1 MHKRTFSRVGPRRAK
16 LLFYVLIFVSSYLT
30 WRLADVQL
38 IHGPVYAKE
47 ALEQRSDT
55 VEVFARRGSILDRQ
69 GNVLVRSL
77 PSESVYAV
85 PHDLADPDKTIEE
98 LQPIVGK
105 IDKATAELMRDRHL
119 QFVWIARKIPHDEAD
134 RVQALNLTGIALI
147 EEDTGRRVD
156 VAGQSAST
164 ILGFVG
170 IDENGLD
177 GLEYTF
183 DNLLKG
189 TSGRVTIEAD
199 EFGRP
204 IPFGHERIIRPAR
217 PGLSLEL
224 TLDSY
229 LQYVTETALE
239 KQVKTYHGSSG
250 TAIVMDPYSGE
261 VLAMANFP
269 RFDPNTFWKYPS
281 DDYRDRAVQDAY
293 EPGSTFK
300 LVTAAA
306 ALEYGHVSLT
316 ERFPSAGPLD
326 VGGSRIYN
334 AVDGLTP
341 DPNGDTLTTIIADS
355 LNVGAAE
362 VAMHFGG
369 SKFYRMEQAAGFGVP
384 TQIGISGENP
394 GIVPPP
400 ADWSGSSLATM
411 AFGQGV
417 SVTPIAMA
425 RFYCAIANGG
435 LLLRPRIVR
444 AILNPAGDPIY
455 TYPTEVEHRVFS
467 QETAAQLRAML
478 RAVVVRG
485 TGNPA
490 AQIPGYTTA
499 GKTGTAEIAQNGVY
513 EPGAYV
519 ASFIG
524 MVPYE
529 HPRYVIYVKVEH
541 PTSAIYGSVVAAPAF
556 DEIAKAAMLHAGIF
570 PNDASVA
577 GDPERF
583 NGHSAIAARPQSAKP
598 TGSPIPKQRLVRL
611 PPAENQ

>member
-16 LLFYVLIFVSSYLT
+16 LLFYAMLAVSLYLT
-30 WRLADVQL
+30 WRLVDVQL
-38 IHGPVYAKE
+38 VKGPIYAKE
-47 ALEQRSDT
+47 ALAQRSDT
-55 VEVFARRGSILDRQ
+55 VEVFARRGSILDRE

-85 PHDLADPDKTIEE
+85 PHDLTDPDKTIAQLE
-98 LQPIVGK
+98 PIVGK
-105 IDKATAELMRDRHL
+105 IDKATADLMHDRHL

-134 RVQALNLTGIALI
+134 KVSALNLAGISLI

-170 IDENGLD
+170 IDENGLA

-183 DNLLKG
+183 DDLLKG
-189 TSGRVTIEAD
+189 TSGKVTIEAD

-204 IPFGHERIIRPAR
+204 IPFGHEKVVRPAK

-224 TLDSY
+224 TIDSY
-229 LQYVTETALE
+229 LQFVTEQALE
-239 KQVKTYHGSSG
+239 KQVKTYHAASG
-250 TAIVMDPYSGE
+250 TAIVMDPNTGE
-261 VLAMANFP
+261 VLAMANSP
-269 RFDPNTFWKYPS
+269 HFDPNKYWKYPP

-306 ALEYGHVSLT
+306 ALEYGKATLSQ
-316 ERFPSAGPLD
+316 RFPSAGPLEI
-326 VGGSRIYN
+326 GGRRIYN

-341 DPNGDTLTTIIADS
+341 DPNGDTLETIIADS

-362 VAMHFGG
+362 VALRVGG
-369 SKFYRMEQAAGFGVP
+369 HDFYKMEQRGGFGEP
-384 TQIGISGENP
+384 TQIGLAGENP

-400 ADWSGSSLATM
+400 DEWSGSSLATM
-411 AFGQGV
+411 SFGQGV

-444 AILNPAGDPIY
+444 SILDAQGNPIY
-455 TYPTEVEHRVFS
+455 TYPAEIENRAFS
-467 QETAAQLRAML
+467 QKTAAELRSFL

-490 AQIPGYTTA
+490 AQIAGYTTA
-499 GKTGTAEIAQNGVY
+499 GKTGTAQMVKDGIY

-529 HPRYVIYVKVEH
+529 HPRYVIYVKVER
-541 PTSAIYGSVVAAPAF
+541 PEGAIYGSVVAAPAF
-556 DEIAKAAMLHAGIF
+556 DEIAKAAMLHAGVF
-570 PNDASVA
+570 P
-577 GDPERF
+577 
-583 NGHSAIAARPQSAKP
+583 AIATPKP
-598 TGSPIPKQRLVRL
+598 EIPKARLVRPKL
-611 PPAENQ
+611 AENH

>member
-16 LLFYVLIFVSSYLT
+16 LLFYGMLFVALYLT
-30 WRLADVQL
+30 WRLVDVQL
-38 IHGPVYAKE
+38 VKGPVYAKE

-85 PHDLADPDKTIEE
+85 PHDLADPDKAIAQ
-98 LQPIVGK
+98 LQPVVGK
-105 IDKATAELMRDRHL
+105 IDKETSQLMHDRHL
-119 QFVWIARKIPHDEAD
+119 QFVWIARKVPHDEAD
-134 RVQALNLTGIALI
+134 KVQALDLPGISLI

-164 ILGFVG
+164 LLGFVG
-170 IDENGLD
+170 IDENGLA

-183 DNLLKG
+183 DDLLKG
-189 TSGRVTIEAD
+189 TSGRITIEAD

-204 IPFGHERIIRPAR
+204 IPFGQEKIVKPAK

-229 LQYVTETALE
+229 LQFVTESALE
-239 KQVKTYHGSSG
+239 KQVKTYHAASG
-250 TAIVMDPYSGE
+250 TAIVMDPYTGE

-269 RFDPNTFWKYPS
+269 HFDPNAYWKFPS

-306 ALEYGHVSLT
+306 ALEYGHTPFS
-316 ERFPSAGPLD
+316 ERFPSLGPLEI
-326 VGGSRIYN
+326 GGRRIYN

-341 DPNGDTLTTIIADS
+341 DPAGDTLETIIADS

-362 VAMHFGG
+362 VALHIGG
-369 SKFYRMEQAAGFGVP
+369 SAFYKMEQRAGFGRP
-384 TQIGISGENP
+384 TQIGLSGENP
-394 GIVPPP
+394 GIVPAPSE
-400 ADWSGSSLATM
+400 WSGSSLPTM

-435 LLLRPRIVR
+435 VLLRPRIVR
-444 AILNPAGDPIY
+444 SILDAQGNPLY

-467 QETAAQLRAML
+467 QKTAEELRGFL

-485 TGNPA
+485 TGNPS
-490 AQIPGYTTA
+490 AQIPGYSTA
-499 GKTGTAEIAQNGVY
+499 GKTGTAQMVKDGEY

-529 HPRYVIYVKVEH
+529 HPRYVIYVKVER
-541 PTSAIYGSVVAAPAF
+541 PEGAIYGSVVAAPAF
-556 DEIAKAAMLHAGIF
+556 DEIAKAAMLHAGVF
-570 PNDASVA
+570 P
-577 GDPERF
+577 
-583 NGHSAIAARPQSAKP
+583 AIPAPKPPQ
-598 TGSPIPKQRLVRL
+598 IPKQRLVRSKL
-611 PPAENQ
+611 AENP

>member
-1 MHKRTFSRVGPRRAK
+1 MHRRTFSRVGPRRAK
-16 LLFYVLIFVSSYLT
+16 LLFYVLAAVAVYLS
-30 WRLADVQL
+30 WRLVDVQL
-38 IHGPVYAKE
+38 VHGPVYAKE
-47 ALEQRSDT
+47 ALAQRSDT
-55 VEVFARRGSILDRQ
+55 VEVYARRGSILDRS

-85 PHDLADPDKTIEE
+85 PHDLSDPDKTIAQLE
-98 LQPIVGK
+98 PIVGK
-105 IDKATAELMRDRHL
+105 IDKATADLMHDRHL
-119 QFVWIARKIPHDEAD
+119 EFVWIARKIPHEEAD
-134 RVQALNLTGIALI
+134 KVAALNLAGVSLI

-156 VAGQSAST
+156 VAGTSAST

-170 IDENGLD
+170 IDENGLA

-189 TSGRVTIEAD
+189 RSGKVTIETD

-204 IPFGHERIIRPAR
+204 LPFGHERVLRAAK

-229 LQYVTETALE
+229 LQFETESALA
-239 KQVKTYHGSSG
+239 KQVKTYHAASG
-250 TAIVMDPYSGE
+250 TAIVMDPYTGA
-261 VLAMANFP
+261 VLAMANYP
-269 RFDPNTFWKYPS
+269 HFDPNAFWKYSP

-293 EPGSTFK
+293 EPGSTYK
-300 LVTAAA
+300 LVTVAA
-306 ALEYGHVSLT
+306 ALEYGKATLG
-316 ERFPSAGPLD
+316 ERFPSAGPLE
-326 VGGSRIYN
+326 VGGRRIYN

-341 DPNGDTLTTIIADS
+341 DPNGDTMATIIADS

-362 VAMHFGG
+362 VAMRVGG
-369 SKFYRMEQAAGFGVP
+369 RDFYKMEQLAGFGEP
-384 TQIGISGENP
+384 TQIGLSGENP

-400 ADWSGSSLATM
+400 AQWSGSSLATM
-411 AFGQGV
+411 SFGQGV

-435 LLLRPRIVR
+435 VLLRPRIIR
-444 AILNPAGDPIY
+444 AILDPQGNPIY
-455 TYPTEVEHRVFS
+455 TYPPEIEHRVFS
-467 QETAAQLRAML
+467 HKTAAELRSFL

-499 GKTGTAEIAQNGVY
+499 GKTGTAQMVKDGVY

-529 HPRYVIYVKVEH
+529 HPRYVIYVKVTR
-541 PTSAIYGSVVAAPAF
+541 PQGSIYGSEVAAPAF
-556 DEIAKAAMLHAGIF
+556 DEIAKAAMLHAGIL
-570 PNDASVA
+570 PAIPTPK
-577 GDPERF
+577 PE
-583 NGHSAIAARPQSAKP
+583 NAAA
-598 TGSPIPKQRLVRL
+598 RLVRSAH
-611 PPAENQ
+611 AENR

>member
-16 LLFYVLIFVSSYLT
+16 LLFYVLLAVSAYLA
-30 WRLADVQL
+30 WRLTDVQL
-38 IHGPVYAKE
+38 IKGPLYAKE

-55 VEVFARRGSILDRQ
+55 VEVYARRGSIVDRD

-85 PHDLADPDKTIEE
+85 PHDLGDVDKTIAQLE
-98 LQPIVGK
+98 PIVGK
-105 IDKATAELMRDRHL
+105 IDTATADLLRDRRM
-119 QFVWIARKIPHDEAD
+119 QFAWIARKIPHDEAD
-134 RVQALNLTGIALI
+134 KVQALNLQGISLI

-156 VAGQSAST
+156 VVGQSAST
-164 ILGFVG
+164 LLGFVG
-170 IDENGLD
+170 IDENGLA

-183 DNLLKG
+183 DDLLKG

-204 IPFGHERIIRPAR
+204 IPFGHEKVERPAK

-224 TLDSY
+224 TIDSY
-229 LQYVTETALE
+229 LQFVTEQALE
-239 KQVKTYHGSSG
+239 KQVKTYHAQSG
-250 TAIVMDPYSGE
+250 TAIVMDPYTGE

-269 RFDPNTFWKYPS
+269 HFDPNTYWKFPA

-306 ALEYGHVSLT
+306 AVEYGKTPLA
-316 ERFPSAGPLD
+316 ERFPSAGPLE
-326 VGGSRIYN
+326 VGGRRIYN

-341 DPNGDTLTTIIADS
+341 DPNGDTLETIIADS

-362 VAMHFGG
+362 VALHIGG
-369 SKFYRMEQAAGFGVP
+369 KAFYKMEQSAGFGKP
-384 TQIGISGENP
+384 TQIGLSGENP

-400 ADWSGSSLATM
+400 DQWSGSSLATM
-411 AFGQGV
+411 SFGQGV

-435 LLLRPRIVR
+435 ILVRPRIIR
-444 AILNPAGDPIY
+444 AILDAQGNPLY
-455 TYPTEVEHRVFS
+455 TYPTEIEHRAFS
-467 QETAAQLRAML
+467 EKTADTLRKFL

-499 GKTGTAEIAQNGVY
+499 GKTGTAQMAENGIY

-529 HPRYVIYVKVEH
+529 HPRYVIYVKVER
-541 PTSAIYGSVVAAPAF
+541 PQGAIYGSVVAAPAF
-556 DEIAKAAMLHAGIF
+556 DEIAKAAMLHAGVF
-570 PNDASVA
+570 PAM
-577 GDPERF
+577 PTPK
-583 NGHSAIAARPQSAKP
+583 PQNALP
-598 TGSPIPKQRLVRL
+598 RLVRRKL
-611 PPAENQ
+611 AENH

>member
-1 MHKRTFSRVGPRRAK
+1 MHKRTFSRVGPRRVK
-16 LLFYVLIFVSSYLT
+16 LLFYALLAISVYLS
-30 WRLADVQL
+30 WRLVDVQL
-38 IHGPVYAKE
+38 IKGPLYAKE
-47 ALEQRSDT
+47 ALAQRSDT
-55 VEVFARRGSILDRQ
+55 VEVFARRGSILDRD

-85 PHDLADPDKTIEE
+85 PQNLGDPDETIKQ
-98 LQPIVGK
+98 LTPIVGK
-105 IDKATAELMRDRHL
+105 IDKATADLLHDRHL

-134 RVQALNLTGIALI
+134 KVQSLNLPGISLI

-156 VAGQSAST
+156 VAGQTAST

-183 DNLLKG
+183 DDLLKG

-204 IPFGHERIIRPAR
+204 IPFGHERVVRPAK

-229 LQYVTETALE
+229 LQYVTESALE
-239 KQVKTYHGSSG
+239 KQVKTYHAQSG
-250 TAIVMDPYSGE
+250 TAIVMDPNTGE
-261 VLAMANFP
+261 VLAIANFP
-269 RFDPNTFWKYPS
+269 RFDPNSYWKYS
-281 DDYRDRAVQDAY
+281 ADDYRDRAVQDAY

-306 ALEYGHVSLT
+306 ALEYGHISLG
-316 ERFPSAGPLD
+316 ERFPSVGPLE
-326 VGGSRIYN
+326 VGGRRIYN

-341 DPNGDTLTTIIADS
+341 DPSGDTLTTIIADS

-362 VAMHFGG
+362 VALHIGG
-369 SKFYRMEQAAGFGVP
+369 SKFYKMEQRAGFGQA
-384 TQIGISGENP
+384 TQIGLSGENP
-394 GIVPPP
+394 GIVPAP

-411 AFGQGV
+411 SFGQGV

-435 LLLRPRIVR
+435 VLLRPRIIRSVLD
-444 AILNPAGDPIY
+444 AQGNPIY
-455 TYPTEVEHRVFS
+455 TYPREIEHRVFS
-467 QETAAQLRAML
+467 QHTADELKAML

-485 TGNPA
+485 TGNPS

-499 GKTGTAEIAQNGVY
+499 GKTGTAQMALNGFY

-529 HPRYVIYVKVEH
+529 HPKYVIYVKVER
-541 PTSAIYGSVVAAPAF
+541 PQGAIYGSVVAAPAF
-556 DEIAKAAMLHAGIF
+556 TQIAKAAMLHAGVF
-570 PNDASVA
+570 PAMPS
-577 GDPERF
+577 PK
-583 NGHSAIAARPQSAKP
+583 PAKAQ
-598 TGSPIPKQRLVRL
+598 IPKQRLVRPKL
-611 PPAENQ
+611 AENQ

>member
-1 MHKRTFSRVGPRRAK
+1 V
-16 LLFYVLIFVSSYLT
+16 FVSLYLT
-30 WRLADVQL
+30 WRLVDVQL
-38 IHGPVYAKE
+38 IHGPIYAKQ
-47 ALEQRSDT
+47 ALAQRSDT
-55 VEVFARRGSILDRQ
+55 VEVFARRGSILDRD

-85 PHDLADPDKTIEE
+85 PHDLGDPDKTIAA
-98 LQPIVGK
+98 LTPIVGK
-105 IDKATAELMRDRHL
+105 IDKATADLMHDRHL

-134 RVQALNLTGIALI
+134 KISALNLPGISLI

-156 VAGQSAST
+156 VAGQTAST

-170 IDENGLD
+170 IDENGLA

-183 DNLLKG
+183 DDLLKG

-204 IPFGHERIIRPAR
+204 IPFGHEKVVRAAK

-229 LQYVTETALE
+229 LQFVTESALA
-239 KQVKTYHGSSG
+239 KQVKAYHAASG
-250 TAIVMDPYSGE
+250 TAIVMDPYTGE
-261 VLAMANFP
+261 VLAMANLP
-269 RFDPNTFWKYPS
+269 HFDPNKYWKFS
-281 DDYRDRAVQDAY
+281 ADSYRDRAVQDAY

-306 ALEYGHVSLT
+306 ALEYGKATLT
-316 ERFPSAGPLD
+316 QRFPSVGPLE
-326 VGGSRIYN
+326 VGGRRIYN

-341 DPNGDTLTTIIADS
+341 DPAGDTLETIIADS

-362 VAMHFGG
+362 VALRVGG
-369 SKFYRMEQAAGFGVP
+369 RDFYKMEQRAGFGEP
-384 TQIGISGENP
+384 TDIGLSGENP

-411 AFGQGV
+411 SFGQGV

-435 LLLRPRIVR
+435 ILLRPHIVR
-444 AILNPAGDPIY
+444 SILDAQGDSIY
-455 TYPTEVEHRVFS
+455 TYPPEIERRAFS
-467 QETAAQLRAML
+467 QSTAATLRKFL

-485 TGNPA
+485 TGNPS
-490 AQIPGYTTA
+490 AQIAGYTTA
-499 GKTGTAEIAQNGVY
+499 GKTGTAQMVENGSY

-529 HPRYVIYVKVEH
+529 HPRYVIYVKVER
-541 PTSAIYGSVVAAPAF
+541 PEGAIYGSVVAAPAF
-556 DEIAKAAMLHAGIF
+556 VEIAKAAMLHAGVF
-570 PNDASVA
+570 PALPTPK
-577 GDPERF
+577 PE
-583 NGHSAIAARPQSAKP
+583 NLK
-598 TGSPIPKQRLVRL
+598 TTRLVRSKV
-611 PPAENQ
+611 AENH

>member
-1 MHKRTFSRVGPRRAK
+1 MHKRTFSRVGPRRVK
-16 LLFYVLIFVSSYLT
+16 LLFYALIAVSLYLT
-30 WRLADVQL
+30 WRLVDVQL
-38 IHGPVYAKE
+38 VKGPLYAKE

-85 PHDLADPDKTIEE
+85 PRDLSDPDKTIAQIE
-98 LQPIVGK
+98 PIVGK
-105 IDKATAELMRDRHL
+105 IDKATSELLHDPHL
-119 QFVWIARKIPHDEAD
+119 QFVWIARKIPHDEAQK
-134 RVQALNLTGIALI
+134 VAALNLPGISLI

-156 VAGQSAST
+156 VAGKSAST

-183 DNLLKG
+183 DDLLKG
-189 TSGRVTIEAD
+189 RSGRVTIEAD

-204 IPFGHERIIRPAR
+204 IPFGHEHVVRAAK

-224 TLDSY
+224 TIDSY
-229 LQYVTETALE
+229 LQFVTESALAKE
-239 KQVKTYHGSSG
+239 VKTYHAVSG
-250 TAIVMDPYSGE
+250 TAIVMDPNTGE
-261 VLAMANFP
+261 VLAMANLP
-269 RFDPNTFWKYPS
+269 HFDPNTYWKYPA

-316 ERFPSAGPLD
+316 QRFPSAGPLE
-326 VGGSRIYN
+326 VGGRRIYN

-355 LNVGAAE
+355 LNVGAAQ
-362 VAMHFGG
+362 VALHIGG
-369 SKFYRMEQAAGFGVP
+369 SKFYEMEQRAGFGVP
-384 TQIGISGENP
+384 TQIGLAGENP

-411 AFGQGV
+411 SFGQGV

-425 RFYCAIANGG
+425 RYYCAIANGG
-435 LLLRPRIVR
+435 LLMRPRIIR
-444 AILNPAGDPIY
+444 SILDAQGNPIY
-455 TYPTEVEHRVFS
+455 TYPPQIEHRVFS
-467 QETAAQLRAML
+467 KRTADELRAML
-478 RAVVVRG
+478 RAVVVHG
-485 TGNPA
+485 TGNPS

-499 GKTGTAEIAQNGVY
+499 GKTGTAQIATNGIY
-513 EPGAYV
+513 QPGAYV

-541 PTSAIYGSVVAAPAF
+541 PQGSYYGSEVAAPAF
-556 DEIAKAAMLHAGIF
+556 DEIAKAAMLHAGVF
-570 PNDASVA
+570 PETSK
-577 GDPERF
+577 G
-583 NGHSAIAARPQSAKP
+583 
-598 TGSPIPKQRLVRL
+598 RLVRSTRV
-611 PPAENQ
+611 EKE

>member
-1 MHKRTFSRVGPRRAK
+1 MHKRTFARVGPRRVK
-16 LLFYVLIFVSSYLT
+16 LLFYALLFVSVYLT
-30 WRLADVQL
+30 WRLVDVQL
-38 IHGPVYAKE
+38 IHGPLYAKE

-85 PHDLADPDKTIEE
+85 PHDVGDPEKTIAQLE
-98 LQPIVGK
+98 PIVGK
-105 IDKATAELMRDRHL
+105 IDKATAALMRDRHL

-134 RVQALNLTGIALI
+134 RVQALGLPGISLI

-164 ILGFVG
+164 LLGFVG

-204 IPFGHERIIRPAR
+204 IPFGHERVVRPAK

-229 LQYVTETALE
+229 LQFVTESALE
-239 KQVKTYHGSSG
+239 KQVKTYHARSG
-250 TAIVMDPYSGE
+250 TAIVMDPYTGE

-269 RFDPNTFWKYPS
+269 RFDPNAFWKYPA

-306 ALEYGHVSLT
+306 ALEYGHVSLD
-316 ERFPSAGPLD
+316 ERFASTGPLE
-326 VGGSRIYN
+326 VGGRRIYN

-341 DPNGDTLTTIIADS
+341 DPSGDTLTTIIADS

-362 VAMHFGG
+362 VALHIGG
-369 SKFYRMEQAAGFGVP
+369 RKFYDMENAAGFGRP
-384 TQIGISGENP
+384 TDIGLSGENP

-411 AFGQGV
+411 SFGQGV

-444 AILNPAGDPIY
+444 AILDPQGNPIY
-455 TYPTEVEHRVFS
+455 EYPTEIEHRVFS
-467 QETAAQLRAML
+467 QRTAAELRAML

-485 TGNPA
+485 TGNPS

-499 GKTGTAEIAQNGVY
+499 GKTGTAQMVENGTY

-529 HPRYVIYVKVEH
+529 HPRYVIYVKVEQ
-541 PTSAIYGSVVAAPAF
+541 PEGAIYGSVVAAPAF
-556 DEIAKAAMLHAGIF
+556 TEIAKAAMLHAGIF
-570 PNDASVA
+570 P
-577 GDPERF
+577 E
-583 NGHSAIAARPQSAKP
+583 
-598 TGSPIPKQRLVRL
+598 IPKPRLVRSH
-611 PPAENQ
+611 PAENR

>member
-16 LLFYVLIFVSSYLT
+16 QLFYVLLAVSVYLT
-30 WRLADVQL
+30 WRLVDVQL
-38 IHGPVYAKE
+38 IKGPLYAKE
-47 ALEQRSDT
+47 ALAQRSDT
-55 VEVFARRGSILDRQ
+55 VEVFARRGSILDRD

-85 PHDLADPDKTIEE
+85 PHDLGDAAQTIAQLE
-98 LQPIVGK
+98 PIVGK
-105 IDKATAELMRDRHL
+105 LDKATIDLLHDRHL
-119 QFVWIARKIPHDEAD
+119 QFVWIARKIPHDQAD
-134 RVQALNLTGIALI
+134 RVQALDLPGISVM

-156 VAGQSAST
+156 LAGRSAST
-164 ILGFVG
+164 LLGFVG
-170 IDENGLD
+170 IDENGLA

-183 DNLLKG
+183 DDLLKG

-204 IPFGHERIIRPAR
+204 IPFGRQRIVRPAK

-229 LQYVTETALE
+229 LQFVTEEALE
-239 KQVKTYHGSSG
+239 KQVKTYHARSG
-250 TAIVMDPYSGE
+250 TAIVMDPDTGE

-269 RFDPNTFWKYPS
+269 RFDPNTYWKFPA

-306 ALEYGHVSLT
+306 ALEFGKVSLN

-326 VGGSRIYN
+326 VGGARIYN

-341 DPNGDTLTTIIADS
+341 DPNGDTLETIIADS

-362 VAMHFGG
+362 VAMHIGG
-369 SKFYRMEQAAGFGVP
+369 ADFYKMEQLTGFGAP
-384 TQIGISGENP
+384 TQIGLAGESP

-400 ADWSGSSLATM
+400 SAWSDTSLPTM

-435 LLLRPRIVR
+435 LLLRPRIVH
-444 AILNPAGDPIY
+444 AILDAQGNPIY
-455 TYPTEVEHRVFS
+455 TYPTEIEHRAFS
-467 QETAAQLRAML
+467 PKTAALLRSFL

-490 AQIPGYTTA
+490 AQVAGYTTA
-499 GKTGTAEIAQNGVY
+499 GKTGTAQIAENGAY

-524 MVPYE
+524 MIPYE
-529 HPRYVIYVKVEH
+529 HPRYVIYVKVEQ
-541 PTSAIYGSVVAAPAF
+541 PQGSIYGSVVAAPAF
-556 DEIAKAAMLHAGIF
+556 DEIARAAMLHAGVL
-570 PNDASVA
+570 PA
-577 GDPERF
+577 
-583 NGHSAIAARPQSAKP
+583 
-598 TGSPIPKQRLVRL
+598 QRLVRRAL
-611 PPAENQ
+611 AAKN